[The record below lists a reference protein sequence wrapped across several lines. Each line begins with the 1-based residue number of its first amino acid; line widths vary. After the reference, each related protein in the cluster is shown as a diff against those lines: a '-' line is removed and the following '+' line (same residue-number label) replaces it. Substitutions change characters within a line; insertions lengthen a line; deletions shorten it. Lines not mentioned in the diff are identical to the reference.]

1 MRLITDQRYLSIGL
15 ISLLL
20 VLFFAVCQHTVQ
32 SSSSSSWPSL
42 EANGYFLFRLFRFSN
57 SKGTI
62 EERAVSFPLLLDRR
76 RIALVFSP
84 NEK

>member
-15 ISLLL
+15 ISLLY
-20 VLFFAVCQHTVQ
+20 VLFFAFCRHTAQ
-32 SSSSSSWPSL
+32 SSLSWPSL
-42 EANGYFLFRLFRFSN
+42 EANGYFLFRLFRISN

-62 EERAVSFPLLLDRR
+62 EERAVSFSLGWR